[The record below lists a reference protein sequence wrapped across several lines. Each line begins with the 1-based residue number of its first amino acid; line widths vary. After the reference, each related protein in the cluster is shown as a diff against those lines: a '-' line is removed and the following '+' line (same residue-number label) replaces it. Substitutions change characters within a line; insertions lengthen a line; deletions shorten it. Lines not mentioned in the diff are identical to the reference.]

1 MWLSMDKELKNVY
14 KSQSKIKKKLL
25 KNKKR
30 LEENKN
36 LTK

>member
-1 MWLSMDKELKNVY
+1 MEKELKNVY